1 MSATRKGKV
10 TKEIPAKPREPSPS
24 KVKGLAKRDLARFK
38 RLLEEEQRRLL
49 LELEGV
55 EEIVEG
61 AREEISG
68 MNFEGYDEDLADFAV
83 DTFEREKGLV
93 LESSIQ
99 DMLAQVEAALKKIE
113 EGTYGICERCG
124 QPISLERL
132 EALPWAKLCI
142 SCKALEEKRRGM

>member
-1 MSATRKGKV
+1 MSPTRKAKAMKEVPVKAKEPALGKG
-10 TKEIPAKPREPSPS
+10 
-24 KVKGLAKRDLARFK
+24 KGLSKRDLARFK
-38 RLLEEEQRRLL
+38 RRLEEEQRRLL

-55 EEIVEG
+55 EEVVEG
-61 AREEISG
+61 AREEMSG

-99 DMLAQVEAALKKIE
+99 DLLAQVEAALKKIE

-124 QPISLERL
+124 QPIHIERL